1 MEGPPGRGA
10 IFHDSEGNNAISS
23 NAFSRALEDIVPADL
38 YVMVRG
44 HRLVFAALIAMLSL
58 AAPAAAE
65 TFNYKVDIEVP
76 EDLAAVLR
84 DNLDIVSWAGRED
97 VTEEQLR
104 QLVKT
109 APDQIRSLLTTEGY
123 FSPEA
128 TVRLD
133 TGESGQIVKLIIEP
147 GEPVRVVSI
156 DFLVTG
162 AIENA
167 PDREQRIGAA
177 RAAFTL
183 NEGKVFRQSEWSA
196 SKEGATHSLH
206 RRLYA
211 AARVTGSR
219 AEIDPV
225 TLEARLSV
233 EIDSGPPF
241 TFGDLQ
247 VTGLQRYQLSV
258 VRNLSPIKPGDPYDE
273 EQLRKYQKRLLASG
287 RFASAVVFA
296 ANDPENAGATPI
308 IVNLVESQSR
318 KVELGVG
325 FSTDRGLRGIVGY
338 TDQNTFDRAMK
349 LNARAEVD
357 RLRQEVLGGLA
368 LPRKASG
375 WNYGAVAS
383 FKHED
388 IQDLET
394 TDWSVTG
401 LHTYLVE
408 EYESQQ
414 ALQMITENRVLA
426 DGSEDNVQALYLA
439 QIWSWNKLDDFLT
452 PRSGYFL
459 TFQVGGASRDV
470 VSDANFGRI
479 IAKGSYF
486 LPVRDFGTVSLRL
499 ESGTV
504 IADSRAGIPS
514 EYLFRTGGD
523 NSVRGYE
530 FESLGVEQ
538 GGSIVGGRYL
548 LVGSIEYIQ
557 WIRPQWGAAVF
568 YDAGNAVDET
578 SDFEAASGYGV
589 GVRWYGPIGA
599 LNFDVAYG
607 EDVDE
612 YRVHFTAGFVFR

>member
-1 MEGPPGRGA
+1 MT
-10 IFHDSEGNNAISS
+10 DSR
-23 NAFSRALEDIVPADL
+23 SRIVRVALAGFIALMMLPVPA
-38 YVMVRG
+38 VAEPFSVR
-44 HRLVFAALIAMLSL
+44 IE
-58 AAPAAAE
+58 APQPLE
-65 TFNYKVDIEVP
+65 G
-76 EDLAAVLR
+76 VLQ
-84 DNLDIVSWAGRED
+84 DNLDITSWAGREN
-97 VTEEQLR
+97 VSEEQLR

-109 APDQIRSLLTTEGY
+109 APDQARSLLTTEGY
-123 FSPEA
+123 FSPAVKARLERGEA
-128 TVRLD
+128 GWVVVL
-133 TGESGQIVKLIIEP
+133 QVEP
-147 GEPVRVVSI
+147 GEPTLVVSV
-156 DFLVTG
+156 DFRING
-162 AIENA
+162 AIDNDPE
-167 PDREQRIGAA
+167 REQRLRSA
-177 RAAFTL
+177 REAFTL
-183 NEGKVFRQSEWSA
+183 NEGAVFRQSDWNT
-196 SKEGATHSLH
+196 SKEGPAHSLH
-206 RRLYA
+206 RRRYA
-211 AARVTGSR
+211 AARVTSSR
-219 AEIDPV
+219 ADIDPV
-225 TLEARLSV
+225 AHEARLMV

-241 TFGDLQ
+241 TFGEVQ
-247 VTGLQRYQLSV
+247 ASGLQRYREEM
-258 VRNLSPIKPGDPYDE
+258 VRNLSPIRPGDPYDE
-273 EQLRKYQKRLLASG
+273 EQLRKFQKRLLASG

-296 ANDPENAGATPI
+296 ANDPANANATPI

-338 TDQNTFDRAMK
+338 TDQNAFDRALK

-368 LPRKASG
+368 FPRKASG
-375 WNYGAVAS
+375 WNYGAAAS
-383 FKHED
+383 FKRED
-388 IQDLET
+388 IQGLQT

-401 LHTYLVE
+401 LHTYLIE

-414 ALQMITENRVLA
+414 ALQLITENRVLV

-439 QIWSWNKLDDFLT
+439 QIWSWNKLDNFLT
-452 PRSGYFL
+452 PRSGHFL
-459 TFQVGGASRDV
+459 TLQVGGASDAV
-470 VSDANFGRI
+470 FSDANFGRI
-479 IAKGSYF
+479 VAKGSYF
-486 LPVRDFGTVSLRL
+486 LPIRDFGTVLLRL

-530 FESLGVEQ
+530 YESLGVEQ

-548 LVGSIEYIQ
+548 LVGSIEYVQ

-578 SDFEAASGYGV
+578 SDFEVATGYGV

-612 YRVHFTAGFVFR
+612 YRVHFTAGFMFR